1 MEEPLTGFQL
11 LIEDKRF
18 KKAINLFNSADWY
31 SAHDAFEELWHEAN
45 GAERVTLQGFLQI
58 AVAHIHLESGN
69 LNGATIL
76 YGEALGRLKNI
87 GIPDLGVDIETLCE
101 CINQRLSLLQEDRD
115 PDQFSV
121 PFLTK
126 RDERDS

>member
-11 LIEDKRF
+11 LLEDNRF

-45 GAERVTLQGFLQI
+45 GAERVTLQAFLQI

-87 GIPDLGVDIETLCE
+87 GIPDLGVDIEIRCE
-101 CINQRLSLLQEDRD
+101 CINQRLGLLQQDRD

>member
-11 LIEDKRF
+11 LLEDNRF

-45 GAERVTLQGFLQI
+45 GPERITLQGFLQI

-87 GIPDLGVDIETLCE
+87 GIPDLGVDIEIRCE
-101 CINQRLSLLQEDRD
+101 CINQRLGLLQQDRD

-126 RDERDS
+126 RDERGS

>member
-11 LIEDKRF
+11 LLEDNRF

-45 GAERVTLQGFLQI
+45 GPERITLQGFLQI

-87 GIPDLGVDIETLCE
+87 GIPDLGVDIEIRCE
-101 CINQRLSLLQEDRD
+101 CINQRLGLLQQDRD